1 MTQKTNISKGLVK
14 MARLFLVVSVFL
26 FAGFQQAAAQTI
38 DVKGT
43 VVSSTD
49 GQPVIGAS
57 VIEKGTTN
65 GTATSVDGTFQLRVR
80 EGATLEVSAIGYATQ
95 EIAAAAGPMNVILAE
110 DDLWLDDVVVVG
122 YGVQKKKL
130 VTGST
135 VQVKGDEIAKLNT
148 TSVIGALQAQS
159 PGVSIVQNS
168 GYLDAGFKINIRG
181 LGTTGDAEPLYVI
194 DGVAGGSISS
204 LNPNDIESI
213 DVLKDAASAAIYGA
227 RAANGVILVTTKKGK
242 EGQSYVT
249 YDGYYGF
256 QNLYKIPTVLTA
268 QEMMMIQDEQRAM
281 DGLDPWNWPLLLG
294 SKAYN
299 SVASGWQGTNWIKE
313 MLNKNA
319 KIQSHSVTV
328 AGGTERNSY
337 SLGFTYSEQDA
348 TMGVPGD
355 VPGLQKY
362 NFRVNNEY
370 IPLKQGS
377 LNVLTVGET
386 LNYRYG
392 KSHGY
397 FGTGDKYSSTIRK
410 GILHT
415 PFLPVYK
422 DDGSY
427 YGLQDQYADKYD
439 WDVANADDV
448 NPIEQLALGNETES
462 QNHYLQASAYADFQP
477 IKNLH
482 FRSQFGYMMGA
493 SSSHSHSPIYEIG
506 RITKHTVNT
515 VSQSASMYN
524 RFTWDNTVS
533 YSFDVKEHHFD
544 VLGGASIEKW
554 GNGTSIS
561 GTKNDFIFNDLE
573 HAYLSNCTSLT
584 TNSNDVKGSHN
595 TDGRLA
601 SFFVRAN
608 WDWKEKYMV
617 SATVRA
623 DGSSNFAQGHRWGIF
638 PSVSAG
644 WVISNE
650 DFMES
655 AKGTVDFLKFRA
667 SWGQNGNCNVNAFE
681 YLNLLKTGNLDGNGY
696 PFGDMGANAT
706 GTYSYKIT
714 NPELTWETSEQIDL
728 GLDARFFS
736 SRLAFEFDW
745 YRKATKDWLVT
756 APILDHYGADAPAI
770 NGGDVVNSGIEAA
783 LRWND
788 YKGDFNY
795 GIGINGAYN
804 KNKITRIANAD
815 GIIHGPG
822 GGDDG
827 LLWHGCDEV
836 YRAQIG
842 MPIGYFFGYKTAG
855 VFQTEQEIASYTGPK
870 LYGDSTRPGDL
881 IFVDTNNDNVI
892 DEGDRTMIGDPHPD
906 FTMGLS
912 LNFEWKGIDLAL
924 TGYGAFGQQIL
935 YCYRSVIDGAAGNFT
950 DQILQRWCGAGT
962 SNRFPRLS
970 FSGNNWN
977 KVSDIYLEDGDY
989 FKIQNLTLGYNL
1001 AKAFKNFPL
1010 QTLRVYVSAQNLY
1023 TFTKYP
1029 GMDPEIGY
1037 GGNDSWAQG
1046 IDLGYYPSTRNILIG
1061 LSIKF

>member
-1 MTQKTNISKGLVK
+1 MSAK
-14 MARLFLVVSVFL
+14 
-26 FAGFQQAAAQTI
+26 FAGLFMVVAALLLATPQQAAAQTI

-43 VVSSTD
+43 VISSAD
-49 GQPVIGAS
+49 GLPVIGAS
-57 VIEKGTTN
+57 VLEKGTTN
-65 GTATSVDGTFQLRVR
+65 GTVAAADGSFKIRVKQ
-80 EGATLEVSAIGYATQ
+80 GAVLEISAVGYATQ
-95 EIAAAAGPMNVILAE
+95 QVEVKGETVDVILSE
-110 DDLWLDDVVVVG
+110 DSEWLDDVVVVG

-135 VQVKGDEIAKLNT
+135 VQVKGEDISKLNT

-159 PGVSIVQNS
+159 PGVQITQNS
-168 GYLDAGFKINIRG
+168 GYLDAGFKVNIRG

-194 DGVAGGSISS
+194 DGVANGSLSA
-204 LNPNDIESI
+204 LNPSDIESI

-268 QEMMMIQDEQRAM
+268 QEMMSIQDEQRAM

-294 SKAYN
+294 EKAYN
-299 SVASGWQGTNWIKE
+299 KVKSGWQGTNWIKE

-319 KIQSHSVTV
+319 PIQSHSVTV
-328 AGGTERNSY
+328 AGGTERNTY
-337 SLGFTYSEQDA
+337 SLGFTYMSQDA
-348 TMGVPGD
+348 TMGVPD
-355 VPGLQKY
+355 MIPGSRKM

-370 IPLKQGS
+370 VALKKND
-377 LNVLTVGET
+377 LKVLTIGET
-386 LNYRYG
+386 LNYRFG

-397 FGTGDKYSSTIRK
+397 FGTGDKYSNNIRD
-410 GILHT
+410 GILHS
-415 PFLPVYK
+415 PFLPAYN
-422 DDGSY
+422 DDGSFY
-427 YGLQDQYADKYD
+427 SLQQQYEDKYD

-448 NPIEQLALGNETES
+448 NPLEKLALSNENES
-462 QNHYLQASAYADFQP
+462 QSHYLQASAYVDFQP

-482 FRSQFGYMMGA
+482 FKSQFGYMMGA
-493 SSSHSHSPIYEIG
+493 SAGHSHSPIYEIG

-524 RFTWDNTVS
+524 RFTWDNTAS
-533 YSFDVKEHHFD
+533 YAFDVKEHHIE
-544 VLGGASIEKW
+544 VLGGASIESW

-584 TNSNDVKGSHN
+584 TNANDIKGSHN

-601 SFFVRAN
+601 SFFVRGN
-608 WDWKEKYMV
+608 WNWKEKYMASV
-617 SATVRA
+617 TVRA
-623 DGSSNFAQGHRWGIF
+623 DGSSNFAEGHRWGIF

-650 DFMES
+650 PWMES
-655 AKGTVDFLKFRA
+655 LRGSVDFLKLRA

-696 PFGDMGANAT
+696 PFGNMGANAT

-714 NPELTWETSEQIDL
+714 NPDLTWETSEQIDL
-728 GLDARFFS
+728 GIDARFLR

-756 APILDHYGADAPAI
+756 APILDHYGADAPAV
-770 NGGDVVNSGIEAA
+770 NGGDVVNSGLELA

-788 YKGDFNY
+788 NVGDFNY
-795 GIGINGAYN
+795 GVSVNGAFN
-804 KNKITRIANAD
+804 KNRITRIANAD

-827 LLWHGCDEV
+827 ILWHGCDEI
-836 YRAQIG
+836 YRAEVG
-842 MPIGYFFGYKTAG
+842 MPIGYFFGYETAG
-855 VFQTEQEIASYTGPK
+855 VFQTEEEIANYKGAK
-870 LYGDSTRPGDL
+870 LFGESTRPGDL
-881 IFVDTNNDNVI
+881 IFVDKDKNGVI

-912 LNFEWKGIDLAL
+912 LNLEWKGIDFAL
-924 TGYGAFGQQIL
+924 TGYGAFGQQIFT
-935 YCYRSVIDGAAGNFT
+935 CYRSVIDGASGNFS

-962 SNRFPRLS
+962 SNRYPRLS

-977 KVSDIYLEDGDY
+977 KVSDIYLENGDY
-989 FKIQNLTLGYNL
+989 FKIQNITLGYNI

-1023 TFTKYP
+1023 TFTKYS

-1037 GGNDSWAQG
+1037 GANDSWAQG